1 MEMAMLRNIHWD
13 MLLVQD
19 IEIRE
24 ALLMADQMVRFLED
38 LTYVIILYAQMGR
51 LLANWGK
58 VHWEG

>member
-1 MEMAMLRNIHWD
+1 MAMLRNIHWD

>member
-1 MEMAMLRNIHWD
+1 MLRNIHWD